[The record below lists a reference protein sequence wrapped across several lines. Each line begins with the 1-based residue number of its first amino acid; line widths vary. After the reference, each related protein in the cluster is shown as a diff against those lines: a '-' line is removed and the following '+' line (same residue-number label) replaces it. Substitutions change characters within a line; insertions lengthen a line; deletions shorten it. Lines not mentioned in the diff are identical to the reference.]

1 MVRFASF
8 VLAAVAV
15 CCAAS
20 ISAQTTAL
28 DKQLSRIDLGVSAAG
43 EFTKTA
49 SGTVTA
55 AGPSNSGTTLTDDA
69 STTVG
74 AHANLR
80 YVAKPLVGFELNF
93 GYARYT
99 ENFSYPPPALGVQ
112 TNVNEFTV
120 GYLIT
125 PDHQIHGLQPY
136 VSVGAGSTEFKP
148 TPNGGVGL
156 RTQARM
162 TYYYSV
168 GVQQDIFGPH
178 LGLRAGFRQKFFL
191 APDFGQNYFTNH
203 QHTFTSEPTIGFYVR
218 F

>member
-1 MVRFASF
+1 M
-8 VLAAVAV
+8 
-15 CCAAS
+15 
-20 ISAQTTAL
+20 Q
-28 DKQLSRIDLGVSAAG
+28 
-43 EFTKTA
+43 
-49 SGTVTA
+49 
-55 AGPSNSGTTLTDDA
+55 
-69 STTVG
+69 
-74 AHANLR
+74 
-80 YVAKPLVGFELNF
+80 
-93 GYARYT
+93 
-99 ENFSYPPPALGVQ
+99 
-112 TNVNEFTV
+112 EFTV

-125 PDHQIHGLQPY
+125 PGHQIYGLQPY

-148 TPNGGVGL
+148 TANGGVGL

-168 GVQQDIFGPH
+168 GVQQDVFGPH